1 MPLVSE
7 RPGAGGEIQLT
18 DAIARLLQGSP
29 VNAYKF
35 SGTRFDCGSHLGF
48 VEATIRFALD
58 NEKLSDS
65 AAAAMQKAL
74 DELAAS
80 AH

>member
-1 MPLVSE
+1 MPS
-7 RPGAGGEIQLT
+7 PGCCRIRQST
-18 DAIARLLQGSP
+18 P
-29 VNAYKF
+29 KF